1 MTPAMAANVTDR
13 VWSLEKLVQRTSKQE
28 CKMPVRIFR
37 AEGGNQIDDLDRRI
51 NEWLGTLEKMVGVKQ
66 IHTAMSQSSDGVP
79 TFVATLWYKG
89 PLDSN

>member
-1 MTPAMAANVTDR
+1 MAANVTDR
-13 VWSLEKLVQRTSKQE
+13 AWSLEQLVDRTSEQE
-28 CKMPVRIFR
+28 RKMPVRIIR

-51 NEWLGTLEKMVGVKQ
+51 NDWLGTLEKLVGVKQ
-66 IHTAMSQSSDGVP
+66 IQTAMSQSSDGVP